1 VYQKLAREDR
11 RNHIRTLRRAD
22 AVSRLNIL
30 RLTLPYSDVLA
41 ALSDLDNATAH
52 QMKSKYSLRSSQRII
67 AGHWFVEKLFK
78 SEPKCLA
85 AMAILAGATCGQ
97 PLVIEDMLFDAM
109 LARRQRECNSSG
121 MQEEDVRAVILAL
134 YTDAG
139 ALDSEWPDT
148 KANRATKKHGEQSK
162 AYGAFKKQQDMAAKM
177 AEMGEDAAEAAR
189 PGAKDLE
196 VDELAGR
203 LGKAAVPDNKMP
215 ESDDED
221 KDDDEDEI
229 WRPGKAR
236 RS

>member
-52 QMKSKYSLRSSQRII
+52 QMKSKYSLRSSQRIM
-67 AGHWFVEKLFK
+67 AGHWFVKEVFK
-78 SEPKCLA
+78 GDNKCFA
-85 AMAILAGATCGQ
+85 ATAILAGATSGQ
-97 PLVIEDMLFDAM
+97 SLVVEDMLFDTM
-109 LARRQRECNSSG
+109 LSRRQREGSSSG
-121 MQEEDVRAVILAL
+121 LQEEDVGAVILAL

-148 KANRATKKHGEQSK
+148 KAHNATKKHGEQSK
-162 AYGAFKKQQDMAAKM
+162 AYGAFKKQQNMAAKLS
-177 AEMGEDAAEAAR
+177 EMGEDAASTAR
-189 PGAKDLE
+189 PGAKDPE

-203 LGKAAVPDNKMP
+203 LGRAAMPDNQIP
-215 ESDDED
+215 ESE
-221 KDDDEDEI
+221 DEDEV
-229 WRPGKAR
+229 RPPGRAR
-236 RS
+236 RT